1 MPSQLLL
8 APTLALGGY
17 VNKGYPTEP
26 DIVLRWGE
34 FTGRAGFDWQP
45 DFAFTDH
52 SLVYGFFSR
61 GYKGGGM
68 NPPTPGFARTEQL
81 VDLGLD
87 PFLLDLFSQLPGVL
101 PVLSLTG
108 RNYGDTFEPEFV
120 NAFEIGSKNV
130 LMGGRLTL
138 NASAFFYDYKNYQVS
153 QIRDRTAV
161 NENFDA
167 RVWGAELSADF
178 EPVDRLRFNAN
189 VGYLKTRIGKGMKSI
204 DPMNRNLGDSNFTV
218 FKPWV
223 QLPSNC
229 VVPTPVAEQYLQ
241 LGYPGLT
248 GSWKVCGG
256 IGGLVGGFDPT
267 PIIDPATGL
276 KYDPANYPELNG
288 GAGFYTD
295 LGGKELPNSPRWTV
309 NLGAQYTIPFD
320 GDWSATIRGDG
331 YWQAKSWAR
340 VYNLNPYDR
349 LRDWT
354 NFNISLRVDGPDDL
368 SIEAYVKN
376 VFNSTPITDAFLNS
390 DDSGLTTNVFTLDP
404 RIIGFSISKKF

>member
-1 MPSQLLL
+1 MICSSENLKRFICPSFLQGR
-8 APTLALGGY
+8 TLITVGG
-17 VNKGYPTEP
+17 K
-26 DIVLRWGE
+26 
-34 FTGRAGFDWQP
+34 
-45 DFAFTDH
+45 
-52 SLVYGFFSR
+52 S
-61 GYKGGGM
+61 GGHVSA
-68 NPPTPGFARTEQL
+68 NPPTPGFATGQQ
-81 VDLGLD
+81 
-87 PFLLDLFSQLPGVL
+87 LLDAGQISQQVFDDTEFYCSFGVCFL
-101 PVLSLTG
+101 PVLELTAV
-108 RNYGDTFEPEFV
+108 NYGPTFKPEFV
-120 NAFEIGSKNV
+120 NAFEIGMKNTM
-130 LMGGRLTL
+130 MGGRLTL
-138 NASAFFYDYKNYQVS
+138 NAGAFYYDYSNYQVS

-167 RVWGAELSADF
+167 KVWGAEFSAIF

-189 VGYLKTRIGKGMKSI
+189 VGYLKTRIGKGAKSI
-204 DPMNRNLGDSNFTV
+204 DPMNRTLGNPDYQV

-229 VVPTPVAEQYLQ
+229 VAPTQVVENWYKNYDFAQYV
-241 LGYPGLT
+241 
-248 GSWKVCGG
+248 WNVCGG
-256 IGGLVGGFDPT
+256 LNGLLNGLFGPQLK
-267 PIIDPATGL
+267 DPATGQL
-276 KYDPANYPELNG
+276 YDVANYPEING

-309 NLGAQYTIPFD
+309 NLGAEYTIPFD
-320 GDWSATIRGDG
+320 GDWSATVRGDG

-404 RIIGFSISKKF
+404 RIIGFSIAKKF